1 MFLTTKTNT
10 WRQIKMTY
18 LYFTLKVSEIQSL
31 IENSVKDEISKHI
44 LTTVFN
50 QLMEEQR
57 TQYIQ
62 ANEYERTGTRISQR
76 NGYDERSFTTRIGTL
91 ELKVPRTR
99 DGKFSPTLFERYQRN
114 EQALFASMVE
124 MYISKSTL

>member
-18 LYFTLKVSEIQSL
+18 LHITLKASEIQSL

-99 DGKFSPTLFERYQRN
+99 EDR
-114 EQALFASMVE
+114 
-124 MYISKSTL
+124 KSTRLNSSHVKSSYA